1 MIAPLVNYLRAGRI
15 GGRDRGGPGRPVPAL
30 ATGTISTGTFL
41 LGPSWPSRALLA
53 AASAGLVVL
62 GAALTARLVF
72 FRSSV
77 AADIKAPE
85 RVFGFF
91 TITAGLDVLGVR
103 LALAR
108 HPLATAIL
116 AGLTGAAW
124 LVPAWPSQTALLAS
138 VAAGQWCPDS
148 GVRK

>member
-1 MIAPLVNYLRAGRI
+1 M
-15 GGRDRGGPGRPVPAL
+15 
-30 ATGTISTGTFL
+30 
-41 LGPSWPSRALLA
+41 
-53 AASAGLVVL
+53 L

-138 VAAGQWCPDS
+138 VAAGLWCPDS